1 MRRLAFAAPSAT
13 TQPAIVADLNM
24 TPLIDVLLVL
34 IVMFILLVP
43 TMTHEVPIDL
53 PRPAPDVTK
62 PLEHHRVVVAQGGGV
77 TLDGVAVSDAA
88 LAARLPAIAG
98 NGQSELTM
106 LTDPEARYERFDQVL
121 AVVKRAGVTRLGFE
135 GNALYA
141 K

>member
-1 MRRLAFAAPSAT
+1 MRRYAVAAPVRT
-13 TQPAIVADLNM
+13 DLVADLNM

-53 PRPAPDVTK
+53 PRPGPNRSL
-62 PLEHHRVVVAQGGGV
+62 PLERHRVVLARNGAVA
-77 TLDGVAVSDAA
+77 LDGVAMSDAG

-98 NGQSELTM
+98 NAQAELTM
-106 LTDPEARYERFDQVL
+106 LTDPQARYERFDQVL

-135 GNALYA
+135 GNAAYA
-141 K
+141 E